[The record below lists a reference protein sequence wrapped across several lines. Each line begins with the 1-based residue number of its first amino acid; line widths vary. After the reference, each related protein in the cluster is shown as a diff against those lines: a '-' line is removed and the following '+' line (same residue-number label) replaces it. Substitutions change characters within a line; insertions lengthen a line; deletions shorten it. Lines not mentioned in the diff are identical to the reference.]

1 MRLAGRRSGFS
12 SPYDVCC
19 VESTCVTL
27 CIALVGTY
35 ENILQKVFDHLA
47 QYHCSICKSKK
58 VSIDGDDSDENG
70 MVQKCYLR
78 CEKCGS
84 ITEVDFEKSSGD
96 SPSYTTGRGVE

>member
-1 MRLAGRRSGFS
+1 MSVALNNLCHSLHRSCWHLRKYS
-12 SPYDVCC
+12 S
-19 VESTCVTL
+19 
-27 CIALVGTY
+27 
-35 ENILQKVFDHLA
+35 KVFDHLA

-84 ITEVDFEKSSGD
+84 ITEVDFEKVAAIAH
-96 SPSYTTGRGVE
+96 RILLAGVLSNTSFQ

>member
-1 MRLAGRRSGFS
+1 MGVIQEFFNNR
-12 SPYDVCC
+12 
-19 VESTCVTL
+19 E
-27 CIALVGTY
+27 IAIGIWV
-35 ENILQKVFDHLA
+35 IIQKVFDHLA

>member
-1 MRLAGRRSGFS
+1 MSVALNQLVSLFASLLLA
-12 SPYDVCC
+12 
-19 VESTCVTL
+19 L
-27 CIALVGTY
+27 

>member
-1 MRLAGRRSGFS
+1 MSVALNQLVSLFASLLLALTKIFFKK
-12 SPYDVCC
+12 YL
-19 VESTCVTL
+19 T
-27 CIALVGTY
+27 
-35 ENILQKVFDHLA
+35 ILHSIIF
-47 QYHCSICKSKK
+47 QYARAKK

>member
-1 MRLAGRRSGFS
+1 MSVALNQLVSLFASLLLAL
-12 SPYDVCC
+12 
-19 VESTCVTL
+19 T
-27 CIALVGTY
+27 TY
-35 ENILQKVFDHLA
+35 EDILQKVFDHLA

-58 VSIDGDDSDENG
+58 VSIDGDDSDEKG

-84 ITEVDFEKSSGD
+84 ITEVNFEKSSGD